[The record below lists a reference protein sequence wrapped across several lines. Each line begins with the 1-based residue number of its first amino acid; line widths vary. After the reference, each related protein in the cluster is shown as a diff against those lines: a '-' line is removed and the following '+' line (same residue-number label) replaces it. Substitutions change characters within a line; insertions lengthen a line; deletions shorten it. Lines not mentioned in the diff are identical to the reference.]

1 MSRGVPTEVVHHFQS
16 IPLFSSVSKKGI
28 REIVAAGTEID
39 VPPGKELVREGEM
52 GRHLYVI
59 VWGTATVWKGGRRMN
74 ELGPGDWFG
83 ELAFLDGAPRTAT
96 VIARSDMRVVV
107 LGPREMDV
115 IIEREPIIAKRLL
128 EVMARRVRQN
138 ERATIQH

>member
-1 MSRGVPTEVVHHFQS
+1 MARGIPPEVIRHFQS
-16 IPLFSSVSKKGI
+16 IPLFSSVSKRGI
-28 REIVAAGTEID
+28 RQIVAAGSEVD
-39 VPPGKELVREGEM
+39 VASGRELVRQGEI

-59 VWGTATVWKGGRRMN
+59 VWGNATVWKNGRRVA
-74 ELGPGDWFG
+74 ELGPGDFFG

-96 VIARSDMRVVV
+96 VIAQSDIRVIV

-115 IIEREPIIAKRLL
+115 IIEQEPIIAKRLL

-138 ERATIQH
+138 ERSLQL